1 MTLPQS
7 AWFGLAHGHSA
18 YCDAHAPFAA
28 LATQAGQVASMP
40 IPAQAAEHSDAH
52 CSHAHSSNAAVGM
65 ANSGEQRPSPTQSQ
79 QVPSPGQQP
88 ALEYAGHPP
97 PIPEDELMELPV
109 PVAPPEPAGPL
120 VLLPQAAMVV
130 SQPRVMIAR
139 GARILE
145 VMWRTLA
152 WIGHDEKMNR
162 ILPNARCRAI
172 SAAAMKAGYNFI
184 GGRVRA
190 RRARAPAG
198 ASSGVEVLV
207 GVLVL
212 AGRVQVQP
220 ACASSAATN
229 CSGRSGVIRRGRP
242 DFLSTMTMRSVLEM

>member
-7 AWFGLAHGHSA
+7 ASFGLAHGHMA

-40 IPAQAAEHSDAH
+40 IPAQAEEHSDAH
-52 CSHAHSSNAAVGM
+52 CSHAHASNAAVGG

-88 ALEYAGHPP
+88 SLEYAPHPPP

-109 PVAPPEPAGPL
+109 PVAPPEPAVPL
-120 VLLPQAAMVV
+120 VLLPQAAREV
-130 SQPRVMIAR
+130 SQPRATIAR

-152 WIGHDEKMNR
+152 WIGHDEKM
-162 ILPNARCRAI
+162 LFLVALLAV
-172 SAAAMKAGYNFI
+172 AGDHQAE
-184 GGRVRA
+184 GVEAVRA
-190 RRARAPAG
+190 LLLLAVEAARERKMG
-198 ASSGVEVLV
+198 E
-207 GVLVL
+207 
-212 AGRVQVQP
+212 R
-220 ACASSAATN
+220 
-229 CSGRSGVIRRGRP
+229 
-242 DFLSTMTMRSVLEM
+242 